1 MMEYPKIRNVK
12 VLDDY
17 FLEVT
22 FENNITKSYDCKPL
36 LLITVFE
43 RLKNYSI
50 FRLAEK
56 NNSPYGVIWDDDLD
70 LAESEIWING
80 VEIEG
85 ERAG

>member
-1 MMEYPKIRNVK
+1 MKYPKIRNVK

-22 FENNITKSYDCKPL
+22 FKNNITKLYDCKPL
-36 LLITVFE
+36 LLNTIFE

-50 FRLAEK
+50 FRFAE
-56 NNSPYGVIWDDDLD
+56 NNSSPYGVIWDDELD

-80 VEIEG
+80 KEIKKHCLT
-85 ERAG
+85 